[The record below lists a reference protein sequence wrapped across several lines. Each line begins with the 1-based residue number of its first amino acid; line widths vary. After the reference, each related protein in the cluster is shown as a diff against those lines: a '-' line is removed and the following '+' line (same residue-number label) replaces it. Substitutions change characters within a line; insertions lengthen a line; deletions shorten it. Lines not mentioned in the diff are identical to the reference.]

1 MTSTPLIPTDDTL
14 IGIAHR
20 SASRWRCLFVRRGD
34 GGLQLEDAIELDSDA
49 ALNATLGERSPGHL
63 FAILPGSATVCRT
76 TLLPDVQG
84 EQLEEALRLQAEAR
98 LLGGTPRW
106 RRAMAPLDAAPGE
119 TSRTGLIVAWPEGT
133 MDEWP
138 SSLQGASVIPDVVA
152 IAALLDGL
160 RPAEPLLWMDPAD
173 GSVTLALSHANGA
186 AFRAIR
192 EDTSDDEVFV
202 EGVVRTLSE
211 TASAHSHTPTFTD
224 DLITS
229 VQEKLRRS
237 LHGEPLLLLPEEI
250 RRSGESRLPGAPDDP
265 TWWEHWGIAAGAAIA
280 SSGALSPLTTMCH
293 QREEE
298 KPSIVDR
305 WVNRLAQPTTAFRL
319 TAAVIA
325 LLAFGPL
332 AFSGLRLSLLTMLNG
347 DLDQRYAEVVAARQ
361 RQVVYSELAKSA
373 WPMAKLAADIT
384 NNTPIGIEIDSL
396 RLNVGEPILVDGR
409 ALDNDGVPAAELI
422 AQMQASLQATGVFR
436 DIQFSYEGADTYGDR
451 DFSLWARVVD
461 PLKRPRYAREDDF
474 AIWTYAMHRDNIHP
488 DDVIDSPPP
497 PQDPTHTTDSGD
509 DLPERPQSGE
519 GTGTTNGNRSPRGGS
534 SGGSRDGVA
543 SRSEDRG
550 GSGAPIRAPEPI
562 SADQIAVMSRDEVQV
577 ALRDGAKALKRLG
590 SGDAELKARL
600 RGEQRLLLDRLK
612 EIP

>member
-1 MTSTPLIPTDDTL
+1 MTSTPAIPADDTL

-20 SASRWRCLFVRRGD
+20 SGSRWRCLFVRRGD
-34 GGLQLEDAIELDSDA
+34 GGLRLESAVELDSGDA
-49 ALNATLGERSPGHL
+49 LDATLGERSPGHL

-106 RRAMAPLDAAPGE
+106 RRAMAPLDAAPEE

-133 MDEWP
+133 MDDWP
-138 SSLQGASVIPDVVA
+138 SSLQGASIIPDVVA
-152 IAALLDGL
+152 LAALLDGL
-160 RPAEPLLWMDPAD
+160 RPAEPLLLMDSTD

-192 EDTSDDEVFV
+192 EDTSSDEVFV
-202 EGVVRTLSE
+202 DGVVRTLSE
-211 TASAHSHTPTFTD
+211 TASAHSHTPAFID

-229 VQEKLRRS
+229 VQEQLRGR
-237 LHGEPLLLLPEEI
+237 LHGGPLLLLPEEI
-250 RRSGESRLPGAPDDP
+250 RRSAESRLPGAPSDP

-280 SSGALSPLTTMCH
+280 ASGELSALTTMCH

-305 WVNRLAQPTTAFRL
+305 WAKSLSQPTTAFRL
-319 TAAVIA
+319 TAAVIV
-325 LLAFGPL
+325 LLALGPL

-347 DLDQRYAEVVAARQ
+347 DLDQRYAEVVEARQ

-384 NNTPIGIEIDSL
+384 NNTPIGIDIDSL
-396 RLNVGEPILVDGR
+396 RLDVGEPILVRGR
-409 ALDNDGVPAAELI
+409 ALDTDGVPAAELI
-422 AQMQASLQATGVFR
+422 AQMQARLQATGVFR
-436 DIQFSYEGADTYGDR
+436 DIQFSYEGAGTYGDR
-451 DFSLWARVVD
+451 DFSLWARVID

-488 DDVIDSPPP
+488 DDVAGSPSP
-497 PQDPTHTTDSGD
+497 PQDPTHTADSGD
-509 DLPERPQSGE
+509 DLPERPRTGAGGSTASGD
-519 GTGTTNGNRSPRGGS
+519 RSPRGGT
-534 SGGSRDGVA
+534 SGGSRNGVA

-550 GSGAPIRAPEPI
+550 SSGAPIRAPEPL

-590 SGDAELKARL
+590 GGDAELKVRL
-600 RGEQRLLLDRLK
+600 RGEQRMLLDRLK